1 MWHSESQQKSLKR
14 FSAAAISHL
23 FVIACACAYLDNWS
37 IITRMYLYPAAA
49 LSNVM
54 KPMTLKYIG
63 DVEITIPNEAS
74 GVMCCFST
82 SSADQTSTLL
92 LFIFNFCVLAGVFVL
107 QVLLWFYLF
116 PGFVDYLKI
125 YLTCMIGWLSSSCY
139 LMLTVFHVCVDWWR
153 VWSSCSFN

>member
-1 MWHSESQQKSLKR
+1 MWCSESQQKSLKR
-14 FSAAAISHL
+14 FSAVAVSDL

-49 LSNVM
+49 FLVWWSRWLWSTLVM
-54 KPMTLKYIG
+54 LKLQSLMKH
-63 DVEITIPNEAS
+63 VEWCA
-74 GVMCCFST
+74 VFST

-116 PGFVDYLKI
+116 PGFVDYLTI
-125 YLTCMIGWLSSSCY
+125 NLSCMIGWSSSSCY

-153 VWSSCSFN
+153 IWSSFSFN

>member
-74 GVMCCFST
+74 GVMFFHLLCWSNKHVAAIHLQLLCSCRSLCTSGSSLILSFPRICWLFKNLFNLHDWLIVIFMLFNVDCFSCLCWLMK
-82 SSADQTSTLL
+82 DL
-92 LFIFNFCVLAGVFVL
+92 IFMFF
-107 QVLLWFYLF
+107 
-116 PGFVDYLKI
+116 
-125 YLTCMIGWLSSSCY
+125 
-139 LMLTVFHVCVDWWR
+139 
-153 VWSSCSFN
+153 